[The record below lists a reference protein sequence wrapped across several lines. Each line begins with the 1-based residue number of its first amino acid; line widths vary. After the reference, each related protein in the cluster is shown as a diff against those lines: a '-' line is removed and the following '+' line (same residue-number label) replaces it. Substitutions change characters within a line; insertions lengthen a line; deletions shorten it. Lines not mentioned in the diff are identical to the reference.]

1 MTKCD
6 YCGEKIGFFSVMYT
20 WLDKNKDL
28 AVHDKCSKEWWE
40 KLPDKQEGWEKIFQE
55 DYFKGLSQNERQETF
70 DYYLKT
76 LDKDL
81 LYLCHT
87 KPKLKKHTDEERIN
101 DLEKIIEYI
110 KKDENFPDK
119 EKTLKTLNDMLKFL
133 KKRGIIFP

>member
-40 KLPDKQEGWEKIFQE
+40 KLPDKQEGWKKIFQE
-55 DYFKGLSQNERQETF
+55 DYFKRLSQNERQETF

-81 LYLCHT
+81 LYLGHT
-87 KPKLKKHTDEERIN
+87 KPKPKKRTDEEKID

-110 KKDENFPDK
+110 KKDDNFPDK